1 MNVHWKRTLR
11 TSNSERFLGIENGTE
26 IAAADIHYL
35 SNGQVAG
42 TMILLEQAAPG
53 GTWTEK
59 LIMEVM
65 RSLDDGYLPE
75 VDVDAGNLNY
85 TVVVGNVLGNYE
97 GASDATRA

>member
-1 MNVHWKRTLR
+1 MNIHWKRTLR
-11 TSNSERFLGIENGTE
+11 TSSSERFLGIDNEKE

-42 TMILLEQAAPG
+42 TMILLEESAPG
-53 GTWTEK
+53 GTWTESM
-59 LIMEVM
+59 IMEVL

-85 TVVVGNVLGNYE
+85 TVVVANVLGNYE
-97 GASDATRA
+97 GTSNVTRA